1 MRRVSYPWHC
11 FRKGCGGYGT
21 CAGSDVWRVTCRL
34 NAARELGIDMLVRST
49 GLAGQWRVRAMATTE
64 STQANALDQLMVEGR
79 KRGYIR
85 RAALEA
91 ALRVAGGKGTA
102 HRSAPHRS
110 TPREM
115 DARANEDE
123 QMPEIEELSDL
134 DAAVE
139 QLLAADVDIVDDE
152 EEEARV
158 REDEAI
164 ENGLHAMETDSA
176 PLVDLPDEAEA
187 GSARLRRVQEVARAA
202 ERGETA
208 EVDAIT
214 AYLREIGRVP
224 MLSHAQ
230 EIDLAKRI
238 EAGDKEAVQQFVLAN
253 LRLVVSI
260 AKRYVGRGLSLL
272 DLIQEGNIGLMR
284 AVQRY
289 DWRRGHRFS
298 THATWWIRQAISR
311 AVADKG
317 RAIRLPVYVNTAL
330 NRVRRER
337 QRLIQELGRDPTE
350 QELADALGMD
360 VERLHELEAAPGTPI
375 SLELPVGEDEE
386 QELGDVLADENSTSP
401 EEAATTRTMKQEVQ
415 DVLDDVLTPREK
427 LVLQLRFGLGN
438 GHTFP
443 LEQVGRQLGITRERV
458 RQIEA
463 GALAKLRHPK
473 VLERLRS

>member
-1 MRRVSYPWHC
+1 MSSVNTS
-11 FRKGCGGYGT
+11 
-21 CAGSDVWRVTCRL
+21 VTITFDKIL
-34 NAARELGIDMLVRST
+34 E
-49 GLAGQWRVRAMATTE
+49 
-64 STQANALDQLMVEGR
+64 EGR
-79 KRGYIR
+79 KRGYVR
-85 RAALEA
+85 RADLESA
-91 ALRVAGGKGTA
+91 VRQLGTVQQGVVPDEKHGHTDA
-102 HRSAPHRS
+102 SAS
-110 TPREM
+110 
-115 DARANEDE
+115 
-123 QMPEIEELSDL
+123 QGEEPVDL
-134 DAAVE
+134 DAAIDR
-139 QLLAADVDIVDDE
+139 LLADDVDIIDDDE
-152 EEEARV
+152 EAQV
-158 REDEAI
+158 QEDEAI
-164 ENGLHAMETDSA
+164 ESSIQAMETDSA
-176 PLVDLPDEAEA
+176 PLVDMPDESEA
-187 GSARLRRVQEVARAA
+187 GEVRLRRVQEVAKAV
-202 ERGETA
+202 ERGEAT

-230 EIDLAKRI
+230 EIDLAQRI
-238 EAGDKEAVQQFVLAN
+238 EAGDKDAVQQFVLAN

-337 QRLIQELGRDPTE
+337 QRLVQELGRDPTE
-350 QELADALGMD
+350 QELADVLGMD

-386 QELGDVLADENSTSP
+386 QELGDVLADETSTSP
-401 EEAATTRTMKQEVQ
+401 EEVATTRTMKQEVQ
-415 DVLDDVLTPREK
+415 DVLEDVLTPRER